1 MLQPICI
8 LFLIFFS
15 FLKPAF
21 GQVVIN
27 EFSSNSD
34 PEWVE
39 IYNTSDQQ
47 INLSDWKIIDGN
59 SNEND
64 DLVLNNCITPHGFR
78 KFDHSKGWL
87 NDSGNETITLKNSN
101 NEQID
106 SIIYGTNG
114 IINTPPAAKSASR
127 NPDGELSW
135 IILDNPTP
143 QNNDCLIPTF
153 TPTPIPT
160 LYPTNTPVPTS
171 TPISTNTPTPINT
184 PIPTIT
190 KSPTSTP
197 KPTNTP
203 TPKITLTPTPIP
215 TQKPTNTPFPSSTP
229 ILTPTKIPSLI
240 PTIETLTTI
249 EPTGEILGTTDIPT
263 TEPTETDKK
272 EEKEKNNSLLNFI
285 PTILIILGSLLLFTP
300 LILSKINHCPK
311 KILKK

>member
-15 FLKPAF
+15 SLKPAF

-34 PEWVE
+34 TEWVE

-64 DLVLNNCITPHGFR
+64 DLILNNCIISHGFR

-87 NDSGNETITLKNSN
+87 NDSGSETITLKNSN

-106 SIIYGTNG
+106 SIVYGTNG

-127 NPDGELSW
+127 NPDGGLSW

-143 QNNDCLIPTF
+143 QNNDCS
-153 TPTPIPT
+153 IPT
-160 LYPTNTPVPTS
+160 LTSTPMPTFNPTNTSIPTS
-171 TPISTNTPTPINT
+171 TPIPTNTPTPINT
-184 PIPTIT
+184 LIPTIT
-190 KSPTSTP
+190 KNPTS
-197 KPTNTP
+197 TP
-203 TPKITLTPTPIP
+203 TPKITPIP
-215 TQKPTNTPFPSSTP
+215 TSTSIPPTPTFKPTNTPVPNISP
-229 ILTPTKIPSLI
+229 ILTPTKNLSPTPTAELLI
-240 PTIETLTTI
+240 TT
-249 EPTGEILGTTDIPT
+249 EPTEEILGVTDIPT

-272 EEKEKNNSLLNFI
+272 DEKEKNNSLVNFI

-311 KILKK
+311 KILRK